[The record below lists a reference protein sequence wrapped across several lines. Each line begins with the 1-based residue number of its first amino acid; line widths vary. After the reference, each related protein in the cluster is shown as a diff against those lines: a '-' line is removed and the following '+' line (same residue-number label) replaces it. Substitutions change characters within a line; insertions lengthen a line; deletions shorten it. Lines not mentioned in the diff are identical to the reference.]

1 MKRTLRFFAVI
12 LFLLAVIGV
21 FNTPL
26 TQSKVAVADGMPMP
40 TNPDKLPPMTSS
52 N

>member
-1 MKRTLRFFAVI
+1 MKRALRIFA
-12 LFLLAVIGV
+12 LFLMLLAVIGA
-21 FNTPL
+21 FSTPF

-40 TNPDKLPPMTSS
+40 SGPDKKPELPVG